1 MGVAL
6 VVPRNV
12 TGMDIDQDLQK
23 KLIDQGCERQ

>member
-12 TGMDIDQDLQK
+12 TGMDIDEELQK
-23 KLIDQGCERQ
+23 KLNRPGL